1 MTPRSVNKRYGP
13 VVHLEDLRK
22 CFNMPI
28 AAVAQKFGICVTLLK
43 KICRHHGIQRWP
55 HRQIRSLEKSIDM
68 LRESLDSAKGT
79 NKDYVAKKIMA
90 FEYTLECIIQD
101 PNAAA
106 KGILAGRL
114 ASPATEETNKR
125 GNRAKSRRLKTR
137 AAMSDNEDKVSGSTD
152 VLSVKTMPRQQDWM
166 PKSGSRR
173 LNTRRAS
180 LPIRNALQD
189 ALLEGG
195 IAVEDSVNEI
205 NSLTR

>member
-79 NKDYVAKKIMA
+79 NKEYVAKKIMA

-125 GNRAKSRRLKTR
+125 GNRAKSLRLKTR
-137 AAMSDNEDKVSGSTD
+137 AAMSDDEDKVLGSTD
-152 VLSVKTMPRQQDWM
+152 VSSVKTMPRQQDWM